1 MFDQDIL
8 IKLAEI
14 FKCLSDPTRL
24 KIIKSLL
31 DGEKNVSKICE
42 EIEMEQSA
50 TSHQLK
56 KLKTLKLVKAKKI
69 GREVFYS
76 LDDDHVVGL
85 LTAGLDHVVHD

>member
-1 MFDQDIL
+1 MFDDRVL
-8 IKLAEI
+8 MKLAEI

-31 DGEKNVSKICE
+31 NEEKNVSTICE
-42 EIEMEQSA
+42 EIQMEQSA

-56 KLKTLKLVKAKKI
+56 KLKDLKLVKSRKV

-76 LDDDHVVGL
+76 LDDDHVVEL
-85 LTAGLDHVVHD
+85 LTAGIDHVTHD